1 MNLRRQL
8 LILVGLRLVLVSL
21 VSAAV
26 LSSAT
31 FGPSA
36 SQFMRLFLLA
46 VYVLSGIYLLFWRY
60 TDRPRD
66 LYHIQFF
73 VDLVL
78 ASLLLHLSGGIDS
91 PFSSFYVFIIV
102 YASLLRDRKGAI
114 LAVTLSIIFYVGTS
128 FSRYLGA
135 DWLYIATNSDVVYRV
150 LWNVLGFVS
159 VGLLGTF
166 LSERLVTAKQ
176 ELGHVKLIHDNIINS
191 IRTGLMTLDLKGGI
205 TSVNRAA
212 EEICGLVTAELIS
225 RPITEVF
232 PANLLD
238 TITRSDFQPVSKP
251 LRIEFWFQKN
261 DREAL
266 FLGTSC
272 SPLLSPEN
280 QQLGYILSFQDLT
293 EIRKREEELQ
303 VKEKMAAIGQVAAG
317 LAHEIRNPLGALSG
331 SIQVLESEL
340 QLSSQQSR
348 LLGIILRECNRLN
361 KTVADFLTYAGPS
374 PLRLQN
380 TDLQSLIRD
389 TVALFSNSPDISS
402 DAYRIE
408 VHFDD
413 KIECMADADQLRQAV
428 WNILQNAVRAMPKG
442 GKIEIRGT
450 TSEQAVR
457 LRISDQGVGMSAE
470 ERKKIFQPFH
480 TSFPGGV
487 GLGMAIVYQIVQQH
501 QGQIAIESRVN
512 RGTTIEITLPRLAER
527 IRSHPRSVPARV

>member
-8 LILVGLRLVLVSL
+8 LILIGLRLILVSL

-26 LSSAT
+26 LSGAAT
-31 FGPSA
+31 FGSSA
-36 SQFMRLFLLA
+36 SQFMRLFLLV

-60 TDRPRD
+60 TDRPKD
-66 LYHIQFF
+66 LYYIQFF

-102 YASLLRDRKGAI
+102 YASLLSDRKGAI

-135 DWLYIATNSDVVYRV
+135 DWLYIATSSDVVYRV

-159 VGLLGTF
+159 VGLLGTY
-166 LSERLVTAKQ
+166 LSERLVSAKQ
-176 ELGHVKLIHDNIINS
+176 ELGQVKLIHDNIINS
-191 IRTGLMTLDLKGGI
+191 IRTGLMTLDLRGAI

-212 EEICGLVTAELIS
+212 EEICGLTNAEALS
-225 RPITEVF
+225 RPISDVF

-238 TITRSDFQPVSKP
+238 TITQSDFQPVSKP
-251 LRIEFWFQKN
+251 LRIEFWFQKS
-261 DREAL
+261 DREGL

-272 SPLLSPEN
+272 SPLLSPDN

-380 TDLQSLIRD
+380 TDVRSLIRD
-389 TVALFSNSPDISS
+389 TVALFSNSPDFSE
-402 DAYRIE
+402 AYRIE
-408 VHFDD
+408 VRCDD
-413 KIECMADADQLRQAV
+413 KLECVADADQLRQAV

-450 TSEQAVR
+450 SDQHAVR
-457 LRISDQGVGMSAE
+457 LRVSDQGVGMSAE

-512 RGTTIEITLPRLAER
+512 RGTTIEIALPRLADR
-527 IRSHPRSVPARV
+527 VLSHQRSVPAAV